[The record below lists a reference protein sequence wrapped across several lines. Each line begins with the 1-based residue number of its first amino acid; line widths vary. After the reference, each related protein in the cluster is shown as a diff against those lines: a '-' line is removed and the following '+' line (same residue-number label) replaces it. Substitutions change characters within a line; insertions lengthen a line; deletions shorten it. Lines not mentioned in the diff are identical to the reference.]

1 MILNLIVHLLT
12 LDVNLLAKS
21 TRFECFMPKNFD
33 TNTQNRTPLCLQ
45 EKVGAEIANL
55 SVIEMNLTL
64 YNSENLKRNVYLS
77 LWYWQ
82 RNVYVYGGKALYL
95 PK

>member
-1 MILNLIVHLLT
+1 
-12 LDVNLLAKS
+12 
-21 TRFECFMPKNFD
+21 MPKNFD
-33 TNTQNRTPLCLQ
+33 TNTQNRIPLCLQ

-82 RNVYVYGGKALYL
+82 RNVYVYGGKAPSESGFIVDAFCSHSL
-95 PK
+95 PEKSMCLLF